1 LQVAEMQAEYFAPK
15 EDIMLQNDKPSDL
28 YLLVSGAV
36 VNLYFYLFLEQ
47 NAYGQCVN
55 LLGL

>member
-1 LQVAEMQAEYFAPK
+1 MQTEYFAPK

-36 VNLYFYLFLEQ
+36 VRCVQLFHIFGEREIYFEL
-47 NAYGQCVN
+47 
-55 LLGL
+55 